1 MLRPVTA
8 TTKRVL
14 TRLSARAL
22 SAKPFIDIT
31 RSPDAYRPAK
41 ARVHDWNEIYTHDRD
56 PTERTNQASRC
67 MDCGTPF
74 CQSRS
79 LSGCPVANLIPEWNA
94 LVVRD
99 EWREAYT
106 RLSATNNFPEFTGR
120 VCPAPCE
127 GACVLGVIDNPVT
140 IKNVEHAIVARAW
153 DEGWIVPRIPAQRSG
168 LKVGVV
174 GSGPA
179 GLAAA
184 DQLNQLGHSVV
195 VFEKA
200 DRIGGLL
207 MYGIP
212 NMKLDKSDVERR
224 VDMLAKEG
232 IEFRTSVHVGENI
245 QSLMDDM
252 DAVVL
257 ATGSTVP
264 RFLTVEGANLGG
276 IHFAMEFLTRNQKRL
291 LATKEGTLKS
301 KWHKDYISAEGK
313 HVVVIGGGDTGTDC
327 IATSLRQQCKSI
339 TNLEHNPKPPATRAP
354 SNPWPQYPRVY
365 HADYGHEEAAEVFG
379 TDPRAYSRTT
389 LRFRGNASGQVTHVV
404 TAMAARNA
412 SGGFDVVPGTEEE
425 LPCDLAILAMGFM
438 HPDQAL
444 PSTLDLAIDGRKNIA
459 TDGNFATSMPGV
471 FAAGDCRRGQSL
483 VVWAIHEGRQVAD
496 AVQQYFNKLELLAH
510 QHDAQH
516 EQRM

>member
-1 MLRPVTA
+1 MLRT
-8 TTKRVL
+8 L
-14 TRLSARAL
+14 TRRAFATGKPERAFLEVARA
-22 SAKPFIDIT
+22 A
-31 RSPDAYRPAK
+31 DAYRPAAERAK
-41 ARVHDWNEIYTHDRD
+41 DWNEIYTNNRD
-56 PTERTNQASRC
+56 PTERLKQASRC

-79 LSGCPVANLIPEWNA
+79 LSGCPVNNLIPEWNQLIA
-94 LVVRD
+94 RD
-99 EWREAYT
+99 EWREAYN

-127 GACVLGVIDNPVT
+127 GACVLGVIEDPVT
-140 IKNVEHAIVARAW
+140 IKNMEYAIVDRAW
-153 DEGWIVPRIPAQRSG
+153 DEGWIVPRIPAKRTG

-212 NMKLDKSDVERR
+212 NMKLDKNSVDRR
-224 VDMLAKEG
+224 VDLLGQEG
-232 IEFRTSVHVGENI
+232 IEFRTNVHVGDNI
-245 QSLMDDM
+245 QDLMDDM

-257 ATGSTVP
+257 CTGSTVP
-264 RFLTVEGANLGG
+264 RFLSVDGSQLSG

-291 LATKEGTLKS
+291 LAAKDGTLKS
-301 KWHKDYISAEGK
+301 KWNKEFISAEGK
-313 HVVVIGGGDTGTDC
+313 NVVVIGGGDTGTDC

-339 TNLEHNPKPPATRAP
+339 VNLEHNPIPPTKRAP
-354 SNPWPQYPRVY
+354 NNPWPQYPRVY
-365 HADYGHEEAAEVFG
+365 ATDYGHTEAIDRYG
-379 TDPRAYSRTT
+379 NDPRKYSRAT
-389 LRFRGNASGQVTHVV
+389 LGFKGNADGHVTHVI
-404 TAMAARNA
+404 TATVMRHPDGSFEN
-412 SGGFDVVPGTEEE
+412 VPGSEEE

-444 PSTLDLAIDGRKNIA
+444 PGTLDLALDGRKNIA
-459 TDGNFATSMPGV
+459 TSNYETSMPGV

-483 VVWAIHEGRQVAD
+483 VVWAIHEGRQVAE
-496 AVQQYFNKLELLAH
+496 AVQHYFDKLELFAH
-510 QHDAQH
+510 QHQKQ
-516 EQRM
+516 EQRI